1 MSPSLM
7 VEPRPRLRGGSSIT
21 DSYSTPLLS
30 PSPSPSPSPA
40 PRRLVTL
47 LELSHQKKKKAK
59 SLPNLPLRLQ
69 FFPIIIAA
77 AYKIPILLGGLLLD
91 PHRIGSRV
99 WGTLF
104 GYCKGRVSLSI
115 QESPRCL
122 PSLLVKLAMQQ

>member
-1 MSPSLM
+1 MDVP
-7 VEPRPRLRGGSSIT
+7 VANGGATTKAKRWIFHHRLIFNT
-21 DSYSTPLLS
+21 F
-30 PSPSPSPSPA
+30 A
-40 PRRLVTL
+40 VTL
-47 LELSHQKKKKAK
+47 TVTITVSSSASTSH
-59 SLPNLPLRLQ
+59 